1 MVKCYCDRTTDQP
14 PKSRT
19 IGPMI
24 SLSPVRS
31 LCAARFLFF
40 QWPEEEDVPGFKTA
54 YLRYLGEVESLGY
67 AFIRLVAEALG
78 LGPDGLAQFY
88 DAPEHMQHRSKVRA
102 VCFVC
107 VGVVWVWVC
116 GRETGRDRAA
126 APPTHCRSV
135 IGSSD
140 RGHAHI

>member
-1 MVKCYCDRTTDQP
+1 M
-14 PKSRT
+14 
-19 IGPMI
+19 
-24 SLSPVRS
+24 
-31 LCAARFLFF
+31 
-40 QWPEEEDVPGFKTA
+40 PGFKRA

-78 LGPDGLAQFY
+78 LGPDGLARFY

-102 VCFVC
+102 FCFVC

-116 GRETGRDRAA
+116 GRETGWDRAA

>member
-31 LCAARFLFF
+31 FCAAPPPIFF

-78 LGPDGLAQFY
+78 LGPDGLARFY

-102 VCFVC
+102 FCFVC
-107 VGVVWVWVC
+107 WCGVGVGVWA
-116 GRETGRDRAA
+116 GDRLGPRRGSTDSLQKRDRLQ
-126 APPTHCRSV
+126 
-135 IGSSD
+135 
-140 RGHAHI
+140 